1 VRITQGTFSYLP
13 DLSDKQISRQV
24 EYILQQGWAVS
35 IEHTDDAHPRNS
47 YWELWGLPMF
57 DLRDA
62 AGVMTELAEC
72 RKVFGDRYIKI
83 NAFDSTHG
91 FETVRLSFLVNRP
104 EVEPHFVLRRTE
116 GVGRKVVYELET
128 RRS

>member
-1 VRITQGTFSYLP
+1 MRITQGTFSFLP
-13 DLSDKQISRQV
+13 DLSDEQISRQV

-104 EVEPHFVLRRTE
+104 EVEPDFVLRRTE

>member
-1 VRITQGTFSYLP
+1 VRITQGTFSFLP
-13 DLSDKQISRQV
+13 DLSDEQVSRQV

-62 AGVMTELAEC
+62 AGVMVELAEC

-83 NAFDSTHG
+83 NAFDSTRG

-104 EVEPHFVLRRTE
+104 AVEPDFVLRRTE

-128 RRS
+128 RRG

>member
-1 VRITQGTFSYLP
+1 MRITQGTFSYLP
-13 DLSDKQISRQV
+13 DLSDEQISRQV

-62 AGVMTELAEC
+62 AGVMMELAEC
-72 RKVFGDRYIKI
+72 RKANPYSYIRL
-83 NAFDSTHG
+83 NAFDSTRG
-91 FETVRLSFLVNRP
+91 WETVRSSFLVNRP
-104 EVEPHFVLRRTE
+104 KEEPKLDITRFDTRGRAQMYGLKALR
-116 GVGRKVVYELET
+116 
-128 RRS
+128 